1 MEMQL
6 ISDLVG
12 YTPYP
17 DEQPESSSQRV
28 DSNTESHKERE
39 DEESQD
45 FGITLTE
52 AQLFIQV
59 LERTLEFY
67 SCVERLIPVD
77 LMNRVGKDEMD
88 SFLAGYIAPLMGKK
102 EDVI

>member
-12 YTPYP
+12 YTPY
-17 DEQPESSSQRV
+17 EQPESQRI
-28 DSNTESHKERE
+28 DSATESNKEDRE

-88 SFLAGYIAPLMGKK
+88 SFLAGYIAPLMG
-102 EDVI
+102 

>member
-1 MEMQL
+1 M

-12 YTPYP
+12 YTPY
-17 DEQPESSSQRV
+17 EQPESQRI
-28 DSNTESHKERE
+28 DSATESNKE

-88 SFLAGYIAPLMGKK
+88 LFLAGYIAPLMG
-102 EDVI
+102 